1 VVRVSILVDDD
12 TRVVVQ
18 GITGGEGSFHT
29 EQMMEYGTNV
39 VAGAVP
45 GKGGQEVQGVPV
57 YDTVHDAVAEEDAD
71 ASVVFVPPAFA
82 ADAMFEALDT
92 SLDLVVAITEGV
104 PTQDMSKVYRKLSET
119 DTHLIGPN
127 CPGIITPGEA
137 KLGILP
143 GNIFSDGDVGLVSR
157 SGTLTYQVVDNLTQ
171 RGIGQTTAVG
181 IGGDPII
188 GTSFVD
194 ALELF
199 EADTETKAVVMC
211 GEIGGEDEEQAAQ
224 FIAREM
230 DTPVAGFIAGR
241 TAPPGKRMGHAG
253 AIVSGSGTGTAQS
266 KIEALN
272 DAGVPVGDTP
282 EEVADS
288 VEGFLS

>member
-1 VVRVSILVDDD
+1 VSVFVDDD

-18 GITGGEGSFHT
+18 GITGGEGSFHAR
-29 EQMMEYGTNV
+29 QMLEYGTNV

-45 GKGGQEVQGVPV
+45 GKGGQEAAGVPV
-57 YDTVHDAVAEEDAD
+57 YDTVSEAAAAEDAD
-71 ASVVFVPPAFA
+71 ASVLFVPPAFA
-82 ADAMFEALDT
+82 ADAIFEALDAD
-92 SLDLVVAITEGV
+92 LDLAVAITEGI
-104 PTQDMSKVYRKLSET
+104 PTQDMAKVKRRLGET
-119 DTHLIGPN
+119 DTRLLGPN

-143 GNIFSDGDVGLVSR
+143 GNIFADGTVGLVSR
-157 SGTLTYQVVDNLTQ
+157 SGTLTYQVVDNLTE
-171 RGIGQTTAVG
+171 RGLGQSTAIG

-194 ALELF
+194 ALEAF
-199 EADTETKAVVMC
+199 EADAETDAVVMC
-211 GEIGGEDEEQAAQ
+211 GEIGGEDEEQAAR
-224 FIAREM
+224 FIGEYM

-266 KIEALN
+266 KIDALN

-282 EEVADS
+282 EEVADH
-288 VEGFLS
+288 VESFL

>member
-1 VVRVSILVDDD
+1 MSVLVDDD

-18 GITGGEGSFHT
+18 GITGGEGRFHT
-29 EQMMEYGTNV
+29 EQMIEYGTNV

-45 GKGGQEVQGVPV
+45 GKGGQEVAGVPV
-57 YDTVHDAVAEEDAD
+57 YDTVDAAVDAEDAD

-82 ADAMFEALDT
+82 ADAIYEALDT
-92 SLDLVVAITEGV
+92 PLDLVVAITEGI
-104 PTQDMSKVYRKLSET
+104 PTQDMAGVKKRLGET
-119 DTHLIGPN
+119 DKHLIGPN

-143 GNIFSDGDVGLVSR
+143 GNIFDAGNVGLVSR
-157 SGTLTYQVVDNLTQ
+157 SGTLTYQVVDNLTS

-188 GTSFVD
+188 GTSFID

-199 EADTETKAVVMC
+199 EADTDTEAVVMC
-211 GEIGGEDEEQAAQ
+211 GEIGGEDEEQAARY
-224 FIAREM
+224 IAEYM

-266 KIEALN
+266 KIDALN

-282 EEVADS
+282 DEVADH
-288 VEGFLS
+288 VETFL

>member
-1 VVRVSILVDDD
+1 MSVLVDSD

-18 GITGGEGSFHT
+18 GITGGEGKFHA
-29 EQMMEYGTNV
+29 EQMMAYGTNV

-45 GKGGQEVQGVPV
+45 GKGGQEVDGVPV
-57 YDTVHDAVAEEDAD
+57 YDTVHEAVRREDAD

-82 ADAMFEALDT
+82 ADALFEALDT
-92 SLDLVVAITEGV
+92 SLDLVVAITEGI
-104 PTQDMSKVYRKLSET
+104 PTQDMAKVNRRLRET
-119 DTHLIGPN
+119 DTHLVGPN
-127 CPGIITPGEA
+127 CPGVITPGEA

-143 GNIFSDGDVGLVSR
+143 GNIFSEGEVGLVSR
-157 SGTLTYQVVDNLTQ
+157 SGTLTYQVVDSLTK

-188 GTSFVD
+188 GTDFVG

-199 EADTETKAVVMC
+199 EADPDTKAVVMC
-211 GEIGGEDEEQAAQ
+211 GEIGGEDEEEAADY
-224 FIAREM
+224 IAQYM

-253 AIVSGSGTGTAQS
+253 AIVSGSGTGTAES

-282 EEVADS
+282 EEVADA
-288 VEGFLS
+288 VEEFI

>member
-1 VVRVSILVDDD
+1 MSVLVDDD

-18 GITGGEGSFHT
+18 GITGGEGKFHA
-29 EQMMEYGTNV
+29 EQMIEYGTNV

-45 GKGGQEVQGVPV
+45 GKGGQEVHGVPV
-57 YDTVHDAVAEEDAD
+57 YDTVHEAVRREDAD

-82 ADAMFEALDT
+82 ADALFEALDT
-92 SLDLVVAITEGV
+92 SLDLVVAITEGI
-104 PTQDMSKVYRKLSET
+104 PTQDMATVNRRLSET
-119 DTHLIGPN
+119 DTHLVGPN
-127 CPGIITPGEA
+127 CPGVITPGEA

-143 GNIFSDGDVGLVSR
+143 GNIFADGNVGLVSR

-171 RGIGQTTAVG
+171 RDIGQTTAIG

-188 GTSFVD
+188 GTSFID

-199 EADTETKAVVMC
+199 EADEETEAVAMC
-211 GEIGGEDEEQAAQ
+211 GEIGGEDEEEAAE
-224 FIAREM
+224 FIATEM
-230 DTPVAGFIAGR
+230 DTPVAAFIAGR

-253 AIVSGSGTGTAQS
+253 AIVSGSGTGTAES

-272 DAGVPVGDTP
+272 NAGVPVGDTP
-282 EEVADS
+282 EEVADHI
-288 VEGFLS
+288 EGFL

>member
-1 VVRVSILVDDD
+1 MSILVDDD

-224 FIAREM
+224 FIAQEM

-253 AIVSGSGTGTAQS
+253 AIVSGSGTGTAES
-266 KIEALN
+266 KIDALN

>member
-1 VVRVSILVDDD
+1 MSIFVDDD
-12 TRVVVQ
+12 TSVVVQ
-18 GITGGEGSFHT
+18 GITGGEGKFHAG
-29 EQMMEYGTNV
+29 QMIEYGTNV

-45 GKGGQEVQGVPV
+45 GKGGQEVAGVPV
-57 YDTVHDAVAEEDAD
+57 YDTVDEAVDAEDAD

-82 ADAMFEALDT
+82 GDAVFEALDT
-92 SLDLVVAITEGV
+92 DLDLTVAITEGI
-104 PTQDMSKVYRKLSET
+104 PTQDMAKVNKRLSET
-119 DTHLIGPN
+119 DTRLLGPN

-143 GNIFSDGDVGLVSR
+143 GNIFSEGSVGLVSR
-157 SGTLTYQVVDNLTQ
+157 SGTLTYQVVDNLTE
-171 RGIGQTTAVG
+171 RGLGQSTAIG

-188 GTSFVD
+188 GTSFID
-194 ALELF
+194 ALEAF
-199 EADTETKAVVMC
+199 EADGDTDAVVMC
-211 GEIGGEDEEQAAQ
+211 GEIGGEDEEQAAR
-224 FIAREM
+224 FIGEHM

-266 KIEALN
+266 KIDALN

-282 EEVADS
+282 EEVADH
-288 VEGFLS
+288 VEDFL

>member
-1 VVRVSILVDDD
+1 MSVLVDED

-18 GITGGEGSFHT
+18 GITGGEGKFHA

-45 GKGGQEVQGVPV
+45 GRGGQEAVGVPV
-57 YDTVHDAVAEEDAD
+57 YDTVHEAAREENAD
-71 ASVVFVPPAFA
+71 TSVIFVPPAFA
-82 ADAMFEALDT
+82 GDAIFE
-92 SLDLVVAITEGV
+92 SLDADLDLAVAITEGI
-104 PTQDMSKVYRKLSET
+104 PTQDMARVNKRLSET
-119 DTHLIGPN
+119 DTRLVGPN
-127 CPGIITPGEA
+127 CPGLITPGEA

-143 GNIFSDGDVGLVSR
+143 GNIFAEGNVGLVSR

-171 RGIGQTTAVG
+171 RGIGQTTAIG

-188 GTSFVD
+188 GTSFID

-199 EADTETKAVVMC
+199 EADPDTDAIVMC
-211 GEIGGEDEEQAAQ
+211 GEIGGEDEEEAAAY
-224 FIAREM
+224 IDEHV

-253 AIVSGSGTGTAQS
+253 AIVSGSGTGTAES
-266 KIEALN
+266 KINALN

-282 EEVADS
+282 EEVADHI
-288 VEGFLS
+288 EEILE

>member
-1 VVRVSILVDDD
+1 MSIFVDDD

-18 GITGGEGSFHT
+18 GITGGEGRFHA
-29 EQMMEYGTNV
+29 EQMIDYGTNV

-45 GKGGQEVQGVPV
+45 GKGGESVHDVPV
-57 YDTVHDAVAEEDAD
+57 YDTVDRAVEAENAN

-82 ADAMFEALDT
+82 ADAIFEALDT
-92 SLDLVVAITEGV
+92 DLDLVVAITEGI
-104 PTQDMSKVYRKLSET
+104 PTQDMARVKKRLSEV
-119 DTHLIGPN
+119 DTRLIGPN

-143 GNIFSDGDVGLVSR
+143 GNIFAEGNVGLVSR

-188 GTSFVD
+188 GTSFID
-194 ALELF
+194 ALEAF
-199 EADTETKAVVMC
+199 EADTDTDAVVMC
-211 GEIGGEDEEQAAQ
+211 GEIGGEDEERAAE
-224 FIAREM
+224 FIAEHM

-253 AIVSGSGTGTAQS
+253 AIVSGSGTGTAES

-272 DAGVPVGDTP
+272 EAGVPVGDTP
-282 EEVADS
+282 EEVADH
-288 VEGFLS
+288 VEDFL

>member
-1 VVRVSILVDDD
+1 MSILVDND

-18 GITGGEGSFHT
+18 GITGGEGRFHAG
-29 EQMMEYGTNV
+29 QMIEYGTNV

-45 GKGGQEVQGVPV
+45 GRGGQEVEGVPV
-57 YDTVHDAVAEEDAD
+57 YDTVDRAAREEDAN

-82 ADAMFEALDT
+82 TDAIFEALDAP
-92 SLDLVVAITEGV
+92 LDLVVAITEGV
-104 PTQDMSKVYRKLSET
+104 PQQDMAKVYRKLGET

-127 CPGIITPGEA
+127 CPGLITPGEA

-143 GNIFSDGDVGLVSR
+143 GNIFSEGNVGFVSR

-171 RGIGQTTAVG
+171 RGIGQTSAVG

-188 GTSFVD
+188 GTDFVD
-194 ALELF
+194 ALELY
-199 EADTETKAVVMC
+199 EADPDTEAVVMC
-211 GEIGGEDEEQAAQ
+211 GEIGGEDEEEAAAY
-224 FIAREM
+224 IGEHM
-230 DTPVAGFIAGR
+230 DTPVVGFIAGR

-253 AIVSGSGTGTAQS
+253 AIVSGSGTGTAES
-266 KIEALN
+266 KINALN

-282 EEVADS
+282 NEVADH
-288 VEGFLS
+288 VEDLL

>member
-1 VVRVSILVDDD
+1 MSIFVDDD

-18 GITGGEGSFHT
+18 GITGGEGKFHAG
-29 EQMMEYGTNV
+29 QMIEYGTNV

-45 GKGGQEVQGVPV
+45 GKGGQEVDGVPV
-57 YDTVHDAVAEEDAD
+57 YDTVDEAVEAEDAD

-82 ADAMFEALDT
+82 ADAVFESLDT
-92 SLDLVVAITEGV
+92 DLDLAVAITEGI
-104 PTQDMSKVYRKLSET
+104 PTQDMAKVNKRLGET
-119 DTHLIGPN
+119 DTRLIGPN

-143 GNIFSDGDVGLVSR
+143 GNIFSEGNVGLVSR
-157 SGTLTYQVVDNLTQ
+157 SGTLTYQVVDNLTE
-171 RGIGQTTAVG
+171 RGLGQSTAIG

-194 ALELF
+194 ALEAF
-199 EADTETKAVVMC
+199 EADTETDAVVMC
-211 GEIGGEDEEQAAQ
+211 GEIGGEDEEQAAK
-224 FIAREM
+224 FIGEHM

-266 KIEALN
+266 KIDALN

-282 EEVADS
+282 EEVADH
-288 VEGFLS
+288 VEDFL